1 MNNPNNTKTNVI
13 ILLLG
18 FIILLFVIYTF
29 NNEVKEP
36 QNVIYYYEIDEV
48 DDNITCILLV
58 NGLGDEI
65 LYLDTRFGYYPSHV
79 QSAFRMIIETQPG
92 INDIYDASLKY
103 NELIDSLLTR
113 DKLRTF
119 KY

>member
-1 MNNPNNTKTNVI
+1 MNNQTNSKANAI
-13 ILLLG
+13 ILLLS

-29 NNEVKEP
+29 DNEVKES

-48 DDNITCILLV
+48 DDDITCILLV

-79 QSAFRMIIETQPG
+79 QEAFRAIIETQPG
-92 INDIYDASLKY
+92 NGDLYDASLKY
-103 NELIDSLLTR
+103 NEIMDSLIGKDT
-113 DKLRTF
+113 LRTL

>member
-1 MNNPNNTKTNVI
+1 MSNPNNSKANAIMLLLIFI
-13 ILLLG
+13 ILLLTAY
-18 FIILLFVIYTF
+18 VF

-48 DDNITCILLV
+48 DDDITCILLV

-65 LYLDTRFGYYPSHV
+65 LYLDTRFGYYPEHV
-79 QSAFRMIIETQPG
+79 RLAFETIIETQPG
-92 INDIYDASLKY
+92 NNDLYDASLKY
-103 NELIDSLLTR
+103 NEIMDSLIGK
-113 DKLRTF
+113 DKLRTL

>member
-1 MNNPNNTKTNVI
+1 MNKPTNSKANVI

-18 FIILLFVIYTF
+18 FITLLFVLYTF

-48 DDNITCILLV
+48 DDDITCILLV

-65 LYLDTRFGYYPSHV
+65 LYLDTRFGYYPDHV
-79 QSAFRMIIETQPG
+79 QSAFRAIIETQPG
-92 INDIYDASLKY
+92 VNDLYDASLKY
-103 NELIDSLLTR
+103 NELIDDLLTR
-113 DKLRTF
+113 DRLRTL